1 MGVNEDLDARD
12 AALCKCGDLP
22 HPECPLHGVG
32 SELGHQDQQDGG
44 VISELEEQIQVVREA
59 RNRFSVEKSSLDAA
73 RFVWE
78 EGNRSQIE
86 LVDSIKVALQA
97 EENKLREMTIGV
109 YFWTKNKKP
118 APGVGIRLVK
128 IFNYDTEKAKSWAV
142 EHNFTN
148 LLDLNAAK
156 FKKAA
161 EGLSLDFVDVE
172 EKPTATIAEVL

>member
-1 MGVNEDLDARD
+1 MEIDKKELDNYITGHNGEDQFKDDPPML
-12 AALCKCGDLP
+12 
-22 HPECPLHGVG
+22 V
-32 SELGHQDQQDGG
+32 
-44 VISELEEQIQVVREA
+44 SELEEQIQAVREA
-59 RNRFSVEKSSLDAA
+59 RNRFSAEKSSLDAA

-78 EGNRSQIE
+78 EANRSQIE